1 MGVNALAL
9 TLRMV
14 DYRIARPNPH
24 KGGTMATSVNRQFVL
39 ASRPTGQPSTDNF
52 RLVEAPIPTPGP
64 NQVLVRTHYLSVDPY
79 LRIRM
84 SEDRSYADPQPLGQ
98 VMTGGMVGQVIA
110 SNLEALS
117 KGDFVEGELGWQ
129 EYALTDAAS
138 VRKIDPKLAPISTA
152 LGVLGMPGMTA
163 YFALLEVGRP
173 KPGDTV
179 VVSGA
184 AGAVGQVVGQIAK
197 LAGCRTIGIAG
208 TDAKLAVLR
217 EQMGFDATL
226 NYKTEAD
233 LGRAVAEVCP
243 NGVDIYFDSVGGN
256 ISQAVFPQMALWG
269 RVVLCGLMTQYGL
282 AEPDV
287 GARDMRRLLYHRVR
301 LEGFQTEDW
310 RDRYPEAIRR
320 MAGWIKERKL
330 IYTETITEGFENT
343 PAAFIA
349 MMRGENLGKALV
361 KVGGTS

>member
-1 MGVNALAL
+1 MLNTQVCL
-9 TLRMV
+9 V
-14 DYRIARPNPH
+14 
-24 KGGTMATSVNRQFVL
+24 
-39 ASRPTGQPSTDNF
+39 SRPSGIPQADNF
-52 RLVEAPIPTPGP
+52 AIRRVPVPDLREG
-64 NQVLVRTHYLSVDPY
+64 QFLVRNDVLSVEPAMRGWVSAVANY
-79 LRIRM
+79 ATPVGIGEVM
-84 SEDRSYADPQPLGQ
+84 RSFSAGEVVASKHAQYAVGDK
-98 VMTGGMVGQVIA
+98 VMGM
-110 SNLEALS
+110 
-117 KGDFVEGELGWQ
+117 LGWQ
-129 EYALTDAAS
+129 EYSVAEPSMVTRKVRETDLPLS
-138 VRKIDPKLAPISTA
+138 LS
-152 LGVLGMPGMTA
+152 LGILGLNGVTA
-163 YFALLEVGRP
+163 YFGLLDLGRP

-184 AGAVGQVVGQIAK
+184 AGAVGQVVGQIAR

-208 TDAKLAVLR
+208 SDAKLAVLR

-310 RDRYPEAIRR
+310 RDRYPEAVRR

>member
-1 MGVNALAL
+1 M
-9 TLRMV
+9 M
-14 DYRIARPNPH
+14 
-24 KGGTMATSVNRQFVL
+24 
-39 ASRPTGQPSTDNF
+39 
-52 RLVEAPIPTPGP
+52 EAPIPSPGP
-64 NQVLVRTHYLSVDPY
+64 NQLLVRAHYLSVDPY

-98 VMTGGMVGQVIA
+98 VMTGGLVGHVIA
-110 SNLEALS
+110 SNVS
-117 KGDFVEGELGWQ
+117 SVSVGDFVEGELGWQ
-129 EYALTDAAS
+129 EYALADAGS
-138 VRKIDPKLAPISTA
+138 VRKVDPALAPISTA
-152 LGVLGMPGMTA
+152 LGILGMPGMTA

-208 TDAKLAVLR
+208 SDGKLAVLR
-217 EQMGFDATL
+217 ERMGFDATL
-226 NYKTEAD
+226 NYKTEPD
-233 LGRAVAEVCP
+233 LGRAVAELCP
-243 NGVDIYFDSVGGN
+243 SGVDIYFDSVGGD
-256 ISQAVFPQMALWG
+256 ISQAVFSQMALWG
-269 RVVLCGLMTQYGL
+269 RVVLCGLMTQYSL
-282 AEPDV
+282 DKPDI

-343 PAAFIA
+343 PAAFVA
-349 MMRGENLGKALV
+349 MMRGDNLGKALV
-361 KVGGTS
+361 KVANPA

>member
-1 MGVNALAL
+1 
-9 TLRMV
+9 
-14 DYRIARPNPH
+14 
-24 KGGTMATSVNRQFVL
+24 
-39 ASRPTGQPSTDNF
+39 
-52 RLVEAPIPTPGP
+52 
-64 NQVLVRTHYLSVDPY
+64 
-79 LRIRM
+79 
-84 SEDRSYADPQPLGQ
+84 
-98 VMTGGMVGQVIA
+98 
-110 SNLEALS
+110 
-117 KGDFVEGELGWQ
+117 
-129 EYALTDAAS
+129 
-138 VRKIDPKLAPISTA
+138 
-152 LGVLGMPGMTA
+152 MTA

-208 TDAKLAVLR
+208 SDAKLAVLR

-243 NGVDIYFDSVGGN
+243 NGVDIYFDSVGGD